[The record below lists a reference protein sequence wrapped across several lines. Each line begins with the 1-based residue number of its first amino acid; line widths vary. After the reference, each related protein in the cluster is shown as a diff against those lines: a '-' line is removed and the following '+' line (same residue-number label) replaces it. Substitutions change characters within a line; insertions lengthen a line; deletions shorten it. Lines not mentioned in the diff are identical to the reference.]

1 MIFEI
6 AYFDSNFVVNE
17 YVQSQEKSW
26 FSLSELTPNVNN

>member
-17 YVQSQEKSW
+17 YVQSQEKS
-26 FSLSELTPNVNN
+26 